1 MVNKNNGLAG
11 DAGRAGISKKEK
23 RMSTLQHINS
33 VVNYSW
39 PEMSRRY
46 PGFEKP
52 QIVPAEKLRGLAPV
66 YLRSAI
72 D

>member
-1 MVNKNNGLAG
+1 
-11 DAGRAGISKKEK
+11 
-23 RMSTLQHINS
+23 MSTLQHINS
-33 VVNYSW
+33 VVNYNW

-52 QIVPAEKLRGLAPV
+52 QIVPAETLRGLAPV